1 MARQL
6 YFRNTLFSDHLIKI
20 VPGTTAATPPGVM
33 PGLYQTNA
41 RIASDSRNLIHTV
54 TFHIALTKTN
64 ELTLSNAAQAA
75 QEYQGLSGRVQVKD
89 GGSTLLDWLVC
100 TFAQAGA
107 LDVLDGFGGRFVS
120 SWPLTFIGELKPSWL
135 V

>member
-20 VPGTTAATPPGVM
+20 VPGTQAGTPPAVM

-41 RIASDSRNLIHTV
+41 RIASDSRNLIHAV

-75 QEYQGLSGRVQVKD
+75 QEYLGLSGRVQVKD
-89 GGSTLLDWLVC
+89 GGTTYLDWLVC
-100 TFAQAGA
+100 FFAQAGA
-107 LDVLDGFGGRFVS
+107 VDVLDGFGGRFVP
-120 SWPLTFIGELKPSWL
+120 SWALTFIGDKKASWL